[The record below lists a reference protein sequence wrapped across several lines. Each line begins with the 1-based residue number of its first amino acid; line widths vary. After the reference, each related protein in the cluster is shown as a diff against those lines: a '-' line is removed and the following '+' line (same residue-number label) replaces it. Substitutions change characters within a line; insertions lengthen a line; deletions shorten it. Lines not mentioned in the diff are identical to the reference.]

1 MAGHAVR
8 WQGTGSDVDLQE
20 PEKVKNPDNLL
31 QLWRV
36 RKDYRGP
43 LKPYSQQFSY
53 AGSIVICPEK
63 VQDFF
68 LCSLLLRIV
77 SAGWCD

>member
-1 MAGHAVR
+1 MWMYR
-8 WQGTGSDVDLQE
+8 SQKS
-20 PEKVKNPDNLL
+20 KNPDNLL

-53 AGSIVICPEK
+53 TGSI
-63 VQDFF
+63 
-68 LCSLLLRIV
+68 
-77 SAGWCD
+77 